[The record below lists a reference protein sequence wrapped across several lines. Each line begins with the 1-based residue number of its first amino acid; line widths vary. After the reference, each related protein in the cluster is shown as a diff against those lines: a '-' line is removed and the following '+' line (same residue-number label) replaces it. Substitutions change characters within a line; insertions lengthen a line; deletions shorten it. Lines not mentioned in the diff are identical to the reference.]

1 MNSKRILV
9 AAFSAGASALLFAQA
24 EPPRLPAGAETTPA
38 LSVQAPL
45 DPGYGILT
53 ATCKTPPPAR
63 GRGPAGGGNRGA
75 AGGGRAAA
83 PPAGV
88 RAYDVKEIPGVIKA
102 GQKWTFHW
110 QQAGNN
116 GDGIVGLPDGSL
128 LLAQNDSS
136 AVLKLMPDDKTTV
149 AYPNT
154 RTGGALSISAKGGR
168 TFIVERGLHQRIE
181 QLTPIRKVHA
191 DMYNGE
197 PLDCLGGVIND
208 LVADSQGGVYFTMG
222 GLFYA
227 DKDGKITRYGE
238 NLTTNGVTLSP
249 DEKTLYVTNGGTVA
263 AFDVQKDGSLT
274 NQREFVKLTAGGGD
288 GGTIDAMGRVYITSG
303 AGVEVIDKTGKHL
316 GVIPTPRG
324 VITTAFGGKDRK
336 TLFILARGG
345 TSASGEEVANVAQV
359 WTIPMVAQGYKGRA
373 K

>member
-1 MNSKRILV
+1 MRTTRILTV
-9 AAFSAGASALLFAQA
+9 ALAAAGSAVLLAQS
-24 EPPRLPAGAETTPA
+24 EPRLPAGAETTPA

-45 DPGYGILT
+45 DPGYAILT
-53 ATCKTPPPAR
+53 ATCKNAPPAR
-63 GRGPAGGGNRGA
+63 GGRGPAGARG
-75 AGGGRAAA
+75 GGGRAAA
-83 PPAGV
+83 PAGV
-88 RAYDVKEIPGVIKA
+88 RDYNVTEIPGVIKA
-102 GQKWTFHW
+102 GTKWTYVW

-116 GDGIVGLPDGSL
+116 GDGIVGLADGSL

-136 AVLKLMPDDKTTV
+136 AVLRLTTDGKTTV

-154 RTGGALSISAKGGR
+154 RTGGALSLSAKGGR

-181 QLTPIRKVHA
+181 QLTPTRRVHA
-191 DMYNGE
+191 DSYNGD
-197 PLDCLGGVIND
+197 PIDCIGGVLND
-208 LVADSQGGVYFTMG
+208 IVADSKGGVYFTMG

-238 NLTTNGVTLSP
+238 NLGTNGVTMSM
-249 DEKTLYVTNGGTVA
+249 DEKTVYVTNGQTVA
-263 AFDVQKDGSLT
+263 AFDVQADGALT
-274 NQREFVKLTAGGGD
+274 NQREFAKLTGGGGD
-288 GGTIDAMGRVYITSG
+288 GSTIDGMGRLYVTTN
-303 AGVEVIDKTGKHL
+303 AGVEVLAKDGKNL

-359 WTIPMVAQGYKGRA
+359 WTIPTVAVGYKGRL

>member
-1 MNSKRILV
+1 
-9 AAFSAGASALLFAQA
+9 
-24 EPPRLPAGAETTPA
+24 
-38 LSVQAPL
+38 
-45 DPGYGILT
+45 
-53 ATCKTPPPAR
+53 
-63 GRGPAGGGNRGA
+63 
-75 AGGGRAAA
+75 
-83 PPAGV
+83 V
-88 RAYDVKEIPGVIKA
+88 RAYDVKDIPGVIKA
-102 GQKWTFHW
+102 GAKWTFHW

-136 AVLKLMPDDKTTV
+136 AVLRLMPDDKTTV

-154 RTGGALSISAKGGR
+154 RTGGAVSISAKGK

-181 QLTPIRKVHA
+181 QLTPIRRVHA

-249 DEKTLYVTNGGTVA
+249 DEKTLYVTNGGRSQRSRA
-263 AFDVQKDGSLT
+263 EGRLAD
-274 NQREFVKLTAGGGD
+274 QREFVKLGGRGD
-288 GGTIDAMGRVYITSG
+288 GSTIDGLGRVCH
-303 AGVEVIDKTGKHL
+303 ERRLPK
-316 GVIPTPRG
+316 
-324 VITTAFGGKDRK
+324 
-336 TLFILARGG
+336 
-345 TSASGEEVANVAQV
+345 
-359 WTIPMVAQGYKGRA
+359 
-373 K
+373 

>member
-1 MNSKRILV
+1 MRATRILTFALT
-9 AAFSAGASALLFAQA
+9 AAGSALLVAQTT
-24 EPPRLPAGAETTPA
+24 PPRLPAGAESAKP

-45 DPGYGILT
+45 DPGYGLLT
-53 ATCKTPPPAR
+53 ATCRTPPPGRGGNR
-63 GRGPAGGGNRGA
+63 GRGPAGGRGP
-75 AGGGRAAA
+75 AA
-83 PPAGV
+83 PQGV
-88 RAYDVKEIPGVIKA
+88 REYNVTAIPGVIKA
-102 GQKWTFHW
+102 GEKWTFRW
-110 QQAGNN
+110 QEAGNN

-128 LLAQNDSS
+128 LLAQNDNS
-136 AVLKLMPDDKTTV
+136 AVLRLYPDGKTAV

-154 RTGGALSISAKGGR
+154 RTGGALSISAKGHM
-168 TFIVERGLHQRIE
+168 FVVERGLHQRIE
-181 QLTPIRKVHA
+181 QLTPTRRVHA

-197 PLDCLGGVIND
+197 PFDCIGGVIND
-208 LVADSQGGVYFTMG
+208 IVADSKGGVYFTMG

-227 DKDGKITRYGE
+227 DKDGKVTRYGE

-263 AFDVQKDGSLT
+263 AFDVQADGALT

-288 GGTIDAMGRVYITSG
+288 GSTIDAQGRVYVTSG

-324 VITTAFGGKDRK
+324 VITAAFGGKDRK

-345 TSASGEEVANVAQV
+345 TSSTGEEVANVAQV

>member
-1 MNSKRILV
+1 MNVKRMLIV
-9 AAFSAGASALLFAQA
+9 ALSVGTSALLLAQA
-24 EPPRLPAGAETTPA
+24 EPPRLPPGAESQPA

-53 ATCKTPPPAR
+53 ATCRTPPPGR
-63 GRGPAGGGNRGA
+63 GRGAAGGNR
-75 AGGGRAAA
+75 GGGRAAA
-83 PPAGV
+83 PAGV
-88 RAYDVKEIPGVIKA
+88 RAYEVKDIPGVIKA
-102 GQKWTFHW
+102 GSKWTFHW

-116 GDGIVGLPDGSL
+116 GDGIVGLPDGSVL
-128 LLAQNDSS
+128 AAQNDSS
-136 AVLKLMPDDKTTV
+136 AVLRLWPDGKTTV
-149 AYPNT
+149 AFPNT
-154 RTGGALSISAKGGR
+154 RTGGALSISAKGNM
-168 TFIVERGLHQRIE
+168 FIVERGLHQRIE

-197 PLDCLGGVIND
+197 PLDCIGGAIND
-208 LVADSQGGVYFTMG
+208 LVADRKGGVYFTMG

-227 DKDGKITRYGE
+227 DKDGNVKRYGE
-238 NLTTNGVTLSP
+238 NLATNGVTMSP

-263 AFDVQKDGSLT
+263 AFDVQADGSLT

-288 GGTIDAMGRVYITSG
+288 GSTIDGQGRLYVTSG

-324 VITTAFGGKDRK
+324 VITAAFGGKDRK

-345 TSASGEEVANVAQV
+345 TSSTGEEVANVAQI
-359 WTIPMVAQGYKGRA
+359 WSIPMIAQGYKGRA